1 MGETTQMTTPA
12 TQTFADFK
20 SLTDTEDYL
29 QFFGISYDQTFV
41 NVNRL
46 HILKQFSL
54 LIEEVD
60 QAFPDLSETEKLS
73 KYGEAFAEAYELFKT
88 SSPVETKLFKVFQE
102 KPKDVVF
109 LKDLTK
115 DAGVK

>member
-1 MGETTQMTTPA
+1 MTTTTA
-12 TQTFADFK
+12 KTFAEFK
-20 SLTDTEDYL
+20 TLTDTEDYL
-29 QFFGISYDQTFV
+29 QFFSIPYDQAFV

-60 QAFPDLSETEKLS
+60 KAFPNLSETEKLG
-73 KYGEAFAEAYELFKT
+73 KYGEAFEEAYQLFKT
-88 SSPVETKLFKVFQE
+88 SSPLETKLFKVFQE

>member
-1 MGETTQMTTPA
+1 MTT
-12 TQTFADFK
+12 TKTLTEFK
-20 SLTDTEDYL
+20 KLTDTEEYL
-29 QFFGISYDQTFV
+29 QFFEIPYDQQFV
-41 NVNRL
+41 NINRL
-46 HILKQFSL
+46 HILKQFAL

-60 QAFPDLSETEKLS
+60 KAFPDLSETEKLS
-73 KYGEAFAEAYELFKT
+73 KYGEAFEEAYELFKT
-88 SSPVETKLFKVFQE
+88 SSPLETKLFKVFQE